1 MSVACMSWVF
11 THSTAA
17 GADRLL
23 LLAIADHAGDD
34 GGDAW
39 PSVPTLARKTGT
51 SERTVQ
57 RGLSRLE
64 AGGHLAVERCAG
76 RGGTN
81 RYRVLMAPAAGA
93 SLSPAAT
100 AAAAR
105 GGRHAGTGD
114 DLAPVTQPRRPGGDG
129 QVSPER
135 PERPFSPQPPASGG
149 PTATTTTATRC
160 TASARPSRADGT
172 SPRAVR
178 AAADLAARVQRHESA
193 ADQRATRRRAIEAC
207 HRCDAA
213 GYVPGGGV
221 CDHDPG
227 TPARAARGVALVRAA
242 LAERTPTTRQA
253 VQA

>member
-11 THSTAA
+11 AHSTAA

-23 LLAIADHAGDD
+23 LLAIADHANDD

-81 RYRVLMAPAAGA
+81 RYRVLMT
-93 SLSPAAT
+93 SAT
-100 AAAAR
+100 AARQAR
-105 GGRHAGTGD
+105 HTVTGD
-114 DLAPVTQPRRPGGDG
+114 DLAPVTQPRRPGGDS
-129 QVSPER
+129 QASPER

-149 PTATTTTATRC
+149 RTIHAT
-160 TASARPSRADGT
+160 ARPSRADGT
-172 SPRAVR
+172 SPRALR
-178 AAADLAARVQRHESA
+178 ATANLAARVQRHESA
-193 ADQRATRRRAIEAC
+193 ADQRATRRRAVEAC
-207 HRCDAA
+207 HRCDTA

-242 LAERTPTTRQA
+242 LAERTSTPTARQA
-253 VQA
+253 VRA